1 MPLSSKL
8 RRVHDLGNRI
18 HCSSIAKSNDEIGS
32 LPPNFKEIYMT
43 RILYVEDNEDNIYM
57 LKRWLK
63 RKGFDV
69 SIAEDGQIG
78 VEMAK
83 SEKPDLILMDLNLPI
98 MDGWEATSVLKS
110 DTETKDIP
118 IIALSAHA
126 MTEHKKRALD
136 SGADDYDTKP
146 VDVDRLLS
154 KINRYL
160 DK

>member
-1 MPLSSKL
+1 MPLGSKL
-8 RRVHDLGNRI
+8 RGLHALGNHNR
-18 HCSSIAKSNDEIGS
+18 CSHISKSNDEKGF
-32 LPPNFKEIYMT
+32 LPLNFKEIYMT

-69 SIAEDGQIG
+69 SIAEDGQTG

-98 MDGWEATSVLKS
+98 MDGWEATSVLKT
-110 DTETKDIP
+110 DAETKDIP

-146 VDVDRLLS
+146 VDVERLLS
-154 KINRYL
+154 KMNRYL
-160 DK
+160 GN

>member
-1 MPLSSKL
+1 
-8 RRVHDLGNRI
+8 
-18 HCSSIAKSNDEIGS
+18 
-32 LPPNFKEIYMT
+32 MT

-69 SIAEDGQIG
+69 SIAEDGQTG

-98 MDGWEATSVLKS
+98 MDGWQATSVLKTDS
-110 DTETKDIP
+110 ETKHIP

-154 KINRYL
+154 KMNRYL
-160 DK
+160 DN